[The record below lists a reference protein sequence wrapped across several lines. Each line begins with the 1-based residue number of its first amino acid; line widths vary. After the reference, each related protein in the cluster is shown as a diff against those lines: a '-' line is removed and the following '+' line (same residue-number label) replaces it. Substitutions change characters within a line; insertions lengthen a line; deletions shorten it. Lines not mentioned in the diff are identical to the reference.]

1 MESDTIEHKRSE
13 LGEKG
18 DRDDAD
24 ALMQLV
30 VPANQ
35 SVFDSIKGDPNM
47 CEALMELMKD
57 EFEERVER
65 EVTARVEREATTR
78 NAEFV
83 KVLMDRFGL
92 GREEAMDAIKI
103 PARER
108 AGVIALL

>member
-1 MESDTIEHKRSE
+1 MESDTIEYKRSE
-13 LGEKG
+13 LEEKG

-35 SVFDSIKGDPNM
+35 SVFDSIKEDPNM
-47 CEALMELMKD
+47 WEALMELMKD
-57 EFEERVER
+57 EIEERVER
-65 EVTARVEREATTR
+65 EVAARVDREVAAR
-78 NAEFV
+78 AAECV
-83 KVLMDRFGL
+83 KFLMNRFGL

-108 AGVIALL
+108 EGVIALL